1 MSCLG
6 LSLNAI
12 QVQIVKDQKVRNSL
26 KLIMASQQQHS
37 QAQSQSQQSVP
48 EFSQQQ
54 QQRKKI
60 FITGASGQ
68 TGIHVLKHLSTK
80 AGDRFEI
87 CAGVYSEKQGEVE
100 SCVKECCAN
109 AKICPI
115 DADDVESLTQAFRD
129 VDDLFIVPTA
139 TDYKVSHARNY
150 IRAAKLAN
158 VKFVLLLSM
167 TGAEDR
173 NYLFADQ
180 FSDIEET
187 LKRSGIENYCVLRSN
202 FYMQNLLL
210 YKDQLKQGA
219 LPLPI
224 HNGSF
229 NPIDVDDIGKAAQ
242 VILSDCSKHKGK
254 WYNLTGPRAMSG
266 QEMADACSKVLGTQI
281 KWQDIPRAEARSI
294 LRKMQVPQSEAQG
307 LLEFYDLVQ
316 KQQLKDQENNDYK
329 NITGEEPT
337 SLNEFL
343 ARHKQEV
350 MA

>member
-1 MSCLG
+1 
-6 LSLNAI
+6 
-12 QVQIVKDQKVRNSL
+12 
-26 KLIMASQQQHS
+26 MASQQQQAPKQSQPQPQSQKSAESS
-37 QAQSQSQQSVP
+37 QAQ
-48 EFSQQQ
+48 QQQ
-54 QQRKKI
+54 GGRKKI
-60 FITGASGQ
+60 FVTGASGQ
-68 TGIHVLKHLSTK
+68 TGIHVLKHL
-80 AGDRFEI
+80 ARQVDHFDV
-87 CAGVYSEKQGEVE
+87 CAGIYAEKQQQEAE
-100 SCVKECCAN
+100 KCVKACCAN
-109 AKICPI
+109 ANICPI
-115 DADDVESLTQAFRD
+115 DADDVEALTEAFKD

-139 TDYKVSHARNY
+139 TDFKVSHARNY

-224 HNGSF
+224 HNGKF

-242 VILSDCSKHKGK
+242 RILSDCSKHKGK
-254 WYNLTGPRAMSG
+254 WYNLTGPKALNG
-266 QEMADACSKVLGTQI
+266 QEMADVCSQVLGSSV
-281 KWQDIPRAEARSI
+281 KWQDIPRTEARSI
-294 LRKMQVPQSEAQG
+294 LLKMNIPQSEAQG

-316 KQQLKDQENNDYK
+316 KNQLRDQEKNDFK
-329 NITGEEPT
+329 SITGEEPNN
-337 SLNEFL
+337 LNDFL
-343 ARHKQEV
+343 NRHKQEII
-350 MA
+350 A

>member
-1 MSCLG
+1 MS
-6 LSLNAI
+6 
-12 QVQIVKDQKVRNSL
+12 
-26 KLIMASQQQHS
+26 SQQQP
-37 QAQSQSQQSVP
+37 QSQQPVP
-48 EFSQQQ
+48 EFSQSQQ
-54 QQRKKI
+54 QQQSGRKKI
-60 FITGASGQ
+60 FVTGASGQ
-68 TGIHVLKHLSTK
+68 TGIHVLKHLASQV
-80 AGDRFEI
+80 DRFNV
-87 CAGVYSEKQGEVE
+87 CAGIYSEKQAEAE
-100 SCVKECCAN
+100 KCVKTCCAN
-109 AKICPI
+109 AQICPI
-115 DADDVESLTQAFRD
+115 DADDVTSLTQAFKD

-150 IRAAKLAN
+150 IRAAKQAG

-167 TGAEDR
+167 TGADDR

-187 LKRSGIENYCVLRSN
+187 LKRSGIENFCILRSN

-242 VILSDCSKHKGK
+242 RILADCSQHTGK
-254 WYNLTGPRAMSG
+254 VYNLTGPKAMNG
-266 QEMADACSKVLGTQI
+266 QEMAEICSKALGSQV
-281 KWQDIPRAEARSI
+281 KWQDIPRTEARSI
-294 LRKMQVPQSEAQG
+294 LRKMNVPQSEAQG

-316 KQQLKDQENNDYK
+316 KQELRDQEKNDFK
-329 NITGEEPT
+329 SITGEEPT

-343 ARHKQEV
+343 ARHKQEI
-350 MA
+350 AA

>member
-1 MSCLG
+1 
-6 LSLNAI
+6 
-12 QVQIVKDQKVRNSL
+12 
-26 KLIMASQQQHS
+26 MASQQQ
-37 QAQSQSQQSVP
+37 QQSQSQPQQSQPVP
-48 EFSQQQ
+48 EFAGA
-54 QQRKKI
+54 RKKI
-60 FITGASGQ
+60 FVTGGSGQ
-68 TGIHVLKHLSTK
+68 TGIHVLKHLASQ
-80 AGDRFEI
+80 ADRFDV
-87 CAGVYSEKQGEVE
+87 CAGVYAEKQEE
-100 SCVKECCAN
+100 AEKCVKVCCPN

-115 DADDVESLTQAFRD
+115 DADDVENLTAAFKD
-129 VDDLFIVPTA
+129 IDELFIIPTA

-150 IRAAKLAN
+150 IRAAKQAN

-167 TGAEDR
+167 TGADDR

-187 LKRSGIENYCVLRSN
+187 LKRSGIDNHCVLRSN

-242 VILSDCSKHKGK
+242 KILADCNQHKGK
-254 WYNLTGPRAMSG
+254 WYNLTGPEAMTG
-266 QEMADACSKVLGTQI
+266 QEMADICSKALGSSI

-294 LRKMQVPQSEAQG
+294 LRKMNVPQSEAQG

-316 KQQLKDQENNDYK
+316 KKELRDQEKNDYK
-329 NITGEEPT
+329 QITGEEPT
-337 SLNEFL
+337 DLNAFL
-343 ARHKQEV
+343 NRHKSEIV
-350 MA
+350 A

>member
-1 MSCLG
+1 
-6 LSLNAI
+6 
-12 QVQIVKDQKVRNSL
+12 
-26 KLIMASQQQHS
+26 MASQQQP
-37 QAQSQSQQSVP
+37 VP
-48 EFSQQQ
+48 EFSQSQQ
-54 QQRKKI
+54 QSQSQGNRKKI
-60 FITGASGQ
+60 FVTGASGQ
-68 TGIHVLKHLSTK
+68 TGLHVLKHLASQV
-80 AGDRFEI
+80 DRFDV
-87 CAGVYSEKQGEVE
+87 CAGVYSEKQEE
-100 SCVKECCAN
+100 AEKCVKSCCKN
-109 AKICPI
+109 AQVCPI
-115 DADDVESLTQAFRD
+115 DADDVASLTNAFKD

-150 IRAAKLAN
+150 IRAAKQAG

-167 TGAEDR
+167 TGADDR

-187 LKRSGIENYCVLRSN
+187 LKRSGIENYCILRSN

-224 HNGSF
+224 HSGSF

-242 VILSDCSKHKGK
+242 RILADCAQHKGK
-254 WYNLTGPRAMSG
+254 VYNLTGPKAMNG
-266 QEMADACSKVLGTQI
+266 QEMADVCSKALGSQI
-281 KWQDIPRAEARSI
+281 KWQDIPRTEARSI
-294 LRKMQVPQSEAQG
+294 LRKMNVPQSEAQG

-316 KQQLKDQENNDYK
+316 KQEHRDQEKNDFK

-343 ARHKQEV
+343 ARHKQEI
-350 MA
+350 AA